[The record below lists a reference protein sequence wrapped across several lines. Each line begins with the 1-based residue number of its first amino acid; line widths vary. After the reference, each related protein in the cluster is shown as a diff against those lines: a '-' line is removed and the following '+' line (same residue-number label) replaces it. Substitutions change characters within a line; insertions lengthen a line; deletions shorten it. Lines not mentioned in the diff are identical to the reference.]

1 MFQEGTTKV
10 VFASNP
16 NDPDSPM
23 DLLQHN
29 VRGQRSLM
37 LMNSWRGSASLPKGM
52 KYFDVTMDKV
62 RKFTYFLRWNV
73 YNLGRHHLQHTRI
86 PC

>member
-16 NDPDSPM
+16 TDPNSPM

-37 LMNSWRGSASLPKGM
+37 LMNSWRGSASLPKDM
-52 KYFDVTMDKV
+52 KYFDVTLDKV
-62 RKFTYFLRWNV
+62 GKYTNIFALERLCFSF
-73 YNLGRHHLQHTRI
+73 
-86 PC
+86 